1 MTPKFRFCLTDFW
14 YDFTVWNIP
23 TRNWCPQ
30 GRLRCCFH
38 IHRSEQVEENLVA
51 NENILL
57 ASTKSRC
64 AQSIFRDEL
73 SSSTGSFIQDAL
85 AEAESFKSEIEQSAV
100 AREFVAKLQELGAEF
115 PSWELRIVN
124 GSYDVIKHSMPDI
137 SGENDRN
144 YSNNP
149 SGDVESPRHKN
160 ATKVSTPTV
169 ANSGAISKL
178 FERLYYCTRTGKWP
192 KPVTQRI
199 SVLSDI
205 NLNLRSGKMYLVLG
219 GKELPKNEFNPGSV
233 SCSFIILTSS
243 CKQNSSWFW

>member
-1 MTPKFRFCLTDFW
+1 MSTSSGTLPKEPEISLE
-14 YDFTVWNIP
+14 
-23 TRNWCPQ
+23 Q
-30 GRLRCCFH
+30 GVGGATGQNAE
-38 IHRSEQVEENLVA
+38 SEQVEENLVA

-57 ASTKSRC
+57 TSTKSRC

-233 SCSFIILTSS
+233 SYSFIILTSS